1 MKAAT
6 PEIARLYQKLWQLRI
21 RNPKLKQMIAV
32 EKRIKTLGF
41 DPCAKIK
48 KVLHMVPELRHKI
61 EHSQIL
67 SQTFRVSFFCK
78 WYRWSAYRKKKY
90 NQ

>member
-6 PEIARLYQKLWQLRI
+6 PEIARLYQKLWRLRI
-21 RNPKLKQMIAV
+21 RNPKMIAV
-32 EKRIKTLGF
+32 EKQIKTLGF
-41 DPCAKIK
+41 NPCAKIK
-48 KVLHMVPELRHKI
+48 EVLHMVPELRHKI

-78 WYRWSAYRKKKY
+78 WHWWSAYRKKKY
-90 NQ
+90 NL